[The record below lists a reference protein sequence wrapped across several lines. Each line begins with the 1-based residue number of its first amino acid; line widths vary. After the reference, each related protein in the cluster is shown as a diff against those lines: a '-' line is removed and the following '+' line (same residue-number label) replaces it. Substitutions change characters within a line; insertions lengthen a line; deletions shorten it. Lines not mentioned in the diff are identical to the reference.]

1 MTSET
6 MAKRAPRTGTDFSY
20 YCLTVAVVAF
30 LSLFLWGMDRTP
42 TIKSSPP
49 VKKHVNGIVFT
60 RHELSRSQDQYTVTY
75 NGDRVASSW
84 LLNQLATSAEHRATF
99 IATLNASR
107 FDTFRY
113 ESPPISTSDD
123 PLAEFILLDAPHLKG
138 IRADVDTFAEHFK
151 PNTTVSKF
159 LNLGGS
165 STLIAPVPL
174 ENKAAYRYS
183 SLGPFI
189 KRSTLQSEKN
199 QVDEIIRTVA
209 DEGLAALDKH
219 HKTYISTEGS
229 GVYWL
234 HVRFD
239 PRPKYYSS
247 QYRQL

>member
-1 MTSET
+1 MVSLSCYSL
-6 MAKRAPRTGTDFSY
+6 GYSY
-20 YCLTVAVVAF
+20 SFVT
-30 LSLFLWGMDRTP
+30 
-42 TIKSSPP
+42 
-49 VKKHVNGIVFT
+49 VNGLIFT
-60 RHELSRSQDQYTVTY
+60 RRELTRGQDQYTVTY
-75 NGDRVASSW
+75 NGERVASSW
-84 LLNQLATSAEHRATF
+84 MLNQLSKSAEHRATF
-99 IATLNASR
+99 IATLNGSR

-113 ESPPISTSDD
+113 ESPPISTHDD
-123 PLAEFILLDAPHLKG
+123 PLFEFILLDAPHLKG
-138 IRADVDTFAEHFK
+138 IRADIDTFAEHFK

-183 SLGPFI
+183 SIGPFI
-189 KRSTLQSEKN
+189 KHSVQPGEKG
-199 QVDEIIRTVA
+199 QVDAIIRAVA
-209 DEGLAALDKH
+209 DEGLAALAKR